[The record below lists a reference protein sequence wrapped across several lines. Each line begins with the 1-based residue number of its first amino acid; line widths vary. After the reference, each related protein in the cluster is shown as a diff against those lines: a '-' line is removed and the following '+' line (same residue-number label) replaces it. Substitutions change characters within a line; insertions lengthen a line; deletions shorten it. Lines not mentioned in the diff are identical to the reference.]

1 MLRKNKKVLI
11 ILLSYII
18 VNIFVILTSPNWQN
32 ILFANSLLYIGLYDY
47 FAFIIPDLGIIAI
60 LVIALL
66 NFESINLLYMITIFF
81 ITFYYWRN
89 GKMGF
94 GDVKFLSVLS
104 LLLGIYIFP
113 LIIVSIIL
121 IILSNTKKK
130 VTKVPLGFY
139 IMLSTFILY
148 IFRGFYNTL

>member
-1 MLRKNKKVLI
+1 M
-11 ILLSYII
+11 
-18 VNIFVILTSPNWQN
+18 FVILTSFNWQN
-32 ILFANSLLYIGLYDY
+32 LFFANSLLYIGLYDY
-47 FAFIIPDLGIIAI
+47 FTFIIPDLGIVVI
-60 LVIALL
+60 LAIALL
-66 NFESINLLYMITIFF
+66 NFDYFNLIFTIITFL

-104 LLLGIYIFP
+104 LLIGIYIFP
-113 LIIVSIIL
+113 VLIISIIL

-139 IMLSTFILY
+139 VMLSTFILY
-148 IFRGFYNTL
+148 IFRGAYYIL

>member
-1 MLRKNKKVLI
+1 MLHTNKKVLI

-60 LVIALL
+60 LLIAFF
-66 NFESINLLYMITIFF
+66 NFESINLLYMIIIFL

-94 GDVKFLSVLS
+94 GDVKLLSVLS

-113 LIIVSIIL
+113 LIIISTIL
-121 IILSNTKKK
+121 IILSNKKK
-130 VTKVPLGFY
+130 AIKKVPLGFY